1 MSTTINRTSD
11 HIRAFALS
19 FSVIWGATP
28 FASEV
33 NNLAYFR
40 ALTSFMGSE
49 ADDLADRRKLMYAYL
64 QNDFASDNQ
73 EDTINQLYNIIP
85 IEESISRIMRNLC
98 GLYTQAPNRKF
109 EIPNPKIE
117 EAYKTASIND
127 AFKIAHRTAKLCNT
141 VLVMPTVRDGKIEID
156 ILPPDLFRF
165 TTDPKDYRKIT
176 ELWIPINSPD
186 AAGNPRYTF
195 KVWSQDSFCTLDS
208 EGRETSYEK
217 NKYGIIPACVLQFNS
232 SRTDYYGGGLWDLL
246 SAVLDDNKLCFLAN
260 NDVVYTA
267 FSVWIATNFGKE
279 NIKIA
284 PNRLLKVDKVTAGEG
299 FEIAPSLQS
308 ISGNAAF
315 MEIEQLRDVRY
326 KKALRKMGLP
336 ESLISA
342 NPGLAPSG
350 VAMQIDRQELME
362 IRSEDAEIFRKFEN
376 DFYPIFAKIINTDL
390 GSGLPDICAIGIDY
404 VEPQQYIEPATEQAS
419 KQLQFDFGIIG
430 AKDFVNYFVKNEL
443 ITTDEEAINYL
454 IKNRE
459 LRNKLITYEQSI
471 SNYTPPT
478 GAGKDS
484 TNGGGEPSAEGKA
497 KQSREAIS
505 PGQQSLF

>member
-98 GLYTQAPNRKF
+98 GLYTQTPNRKF

-208 EGRETSYEK
+208 EGRETSCEK

-232 SRTDYYGGGLWDLL
+232 SRTDYYGGGMWDLL

-390 GSGLPDICAIGIDY
+390 GLGLPDICAIGIDY

-454 IKNRE
+454 IKNRQLLE
-459 LRNKLITYEQSI
+459 KL
-471 SNYTPPT
+471 N
-478 GAGKDS
+478 
-484 TNGGGEPSAEGKA
+484 TNGKGTSNNTPQTAGGDNAKVTGGNQPDETANGEPNIPD
-497 KQSREAIS
+497 KQVQK
-505 PGQQSLF
+505 PV